1 MTLLVNR
8 FLERSILIGVCCE
21 LCADTRRL
29 HFLPLKLVFRFCW
42 QQCAGALEVSIVEGS
57 SFTILG
63 QNHFPL
69 GLELTFQLHVS
80 LVLQTAPHPDAY
92 GQAALHRKE
101 EK

>member
-1 MTLLVNR
+1 MTLLVNH

-29 HFLPLKLVFRFCW
+29 HFLPLKLVFRFRW
-42 QQCAGALEVSIVEGS
+42 RQCAGALEVSTAEGS

-69 GLELTFQLHVS
+69 GLELTFQLHAS
-80 LVLQTAPHPDAY
+80 PILQTALHPDAY
-92 GQAALHRKE
+92 G
-101 EK
+101 